1 MGEYNENAL
10 LLTILRTI
18 QIRSCVVLIRLVL
31 FTLASPVKKTQL
43 TDAPCV
49 CGRALGCRA
58 NALDTPISHV
68 GARHRAEE
76 TEFKLDTVQK
86 NQTDDTLVCTHR

>member
-10 LLTILRTI
+10 MVTILITI
-18 QIRSCVVLIRLVL
+18 TIRSCVVMIRLGL
-31 FTLASPVKKTQL
+31 FTLAKTVKKTQL
-43 TDAPCV
+43 TDAPSV
-49 CGRALGCRA
+49 CGQCCRA

>member
-10 LLTILRTI
+10 MLTILRTI
-18 QIRSCVVLIRLVL
+18 KIRSCVVLIRLVL

-43 TDAPCV
+43 TDAPCM
-49 CGRALGCRA
+49 CGQCCRA

-68 GARHRAEE
+68 GARHQAEE
-76 TEFKLDTVQK
+76 TEFELDTKQK
-86 NQTDDTLVCTHR
+86 KQSSS